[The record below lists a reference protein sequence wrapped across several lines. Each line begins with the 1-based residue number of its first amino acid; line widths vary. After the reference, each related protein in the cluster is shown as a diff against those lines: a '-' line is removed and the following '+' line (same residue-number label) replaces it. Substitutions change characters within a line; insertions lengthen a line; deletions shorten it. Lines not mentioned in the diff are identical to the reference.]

1 MRHVTFLSAPHSPLR
16 AGVAAAGRLRSG
28 AATIG
33 TKTTT

>member
-1 MRHVTFLSAPHSPLR
+1 MRHLTLLPAIHSPLR
-16 AGVAAAGRLRSG
+16 AGAAAAGRLRSG